1 MHRCTLHWY
10 HPVDAIGYFA
20 PSSTKLTHL
29 ETRYVLPMQMVVVTD
44 GALANMVLGRRL
56 GLDKAMEPALSD
68 ELLSIGG
75 HHTMFSAGGSTK
87 STSKCPLPYH
97 CHP

>member
-1 MHRCTLHWY
+1 MWMRLA
-10 HPVDAIGYFA
+10 VFV
-20 PSSTKLTHL
+20 PSSTKLTHF
-29 ETRYVLPMQMVVVTD
+29 EARHVLAMQMVVVTD

-75 HHTMFSAGGSTK
+75 HHTMFSAGGFTK
-87 STSKCPLPYH
+87 STSKYPLP
-97 CHP
+97 

>member
-1 MHRCTLHWY
+1 M
-10 HPVDAIGYFA
+10 
-20 PSSTKLTHL
+20 KLTHL
-29 ETRYVLPMQMVVVTD
+29 EAISILTMQMVVVTD

-75 HHTMFSAGGSTK
+75 HHTMFSAGGSTR
-87 STSKCPLPYH
+87 STSKHPLHYNSTH
-97 CHP
+97 EVFVEGRCT